1 MEKIE
6 RVLEG
11 IWSNEELRSTCIPLF
26 MGNPGLGKTKIIEK
40 FAKDKNV
47 NLVEI
52 IASQLMPHE
61 ITGMAIPNKNENVMT
76 YFDYDRFINLKDG
89 DILFFDELLNANLM
103 VLNACLTILENRTM
117 ISGKKLPKIMIV
129 AAANYQGATVLSPQV
144 KERFIWYDVRY
155 SRNMFKKYMAEK
167 YLMPD
172 IVFEGINS
180 LIDNEGFASS
190 GKNYF
195 SPRSIEKAINMI
207 IKDIDTPYKST
218 LLPILNLMIEN
229 VGETPIKQG
238 AINQLPGEKISYLK
252 LLKEIKQ

>member
-26 MGNPGLGKTKIIEK
+26 MGNSGLGKTKIIEK
-40 FAKDKNV
+40 FAKDKKV

-61 ITGMAIPNKNENVMT
+61 ITGMAIPDKEKNVMT

-207 IKDIDTPYKST
+207 IKDINTPYKSA